1 MALSTSP
8 LKQKIFRPFSLH
20 TRLILSHVLVTL
32 VSVVLISIFAREA
45 IFRAAREDAEHLME
59 DLAFSAS
66 KALEDPMSRYLA
78 GETSLDDLN
87 QTTARLLGERH
98 NMDYTLY
105 LSDGSFLLDSDPSLT
120 GRAAPTSPE
129 ALLALKNELGESDT
143 IRPDERGIEMI
154 FVAFRIGHDQES
166 YGVLGLRTPLE
177 PALDPARR
185 YFYRLLFAAVLVI
198 IGVGAIG
205 GLLAHSISSPVERL
219 IVAAERFEQGELNTR
234 VKPSGAQEL
243 QRLGA
248 AFNAMA
254 ERLQNSLDEMHTF
267 VANASHELRTP
278 LTTVKLRV
286 EALRAGALGDPKVAP
301 RFLSDIEDQVDRLSR
316 MVNDLLDLS
325 RLESGIDSG
334 SRAPLDL
341 GRIATE
347 VRDIFRVRSEK
358 SRLQVNLQVDPN
370 LPPVFADEDQI
381 WRVLMNLL
389 DNAISYTPTE
399 GRVDLR
405 VRSLPDRGI
414 LRVEVQDTG
423 FGISPKDFPH
433 IFERFYRT
441 ENTRQRKGR
450 AQGSGIGLAIAKTIV
465 ENHGGKIGV
474 NSRLGEGSLFWVELP
489 VSAA

>member
-1 MALSTSP
+1 M
-8 LKQKIFRPFSLH
+8 
-20 TRLILSHVLVTL
+20 TL
-32 VSVVLISIFAREA
+32 VSVVLVSIFAREA

-78 GETSLDDLN
+78 GETSLEHLD
-87 QTTARLLGERH
+87 QTTARLLGDRH
-98 NMDYTLY
+98 NMHYTLY
-105 LSDGSFLLDSDPSLT
+105 LPDGSYLLDSDPSLT
-120 GRAAPTSPE
+120 GRSASASPE
-129 ALLALKNELGESDT
+129 ALLALNSELGESDA
-143 IRPDERGIEMI
+143 IRPDDRGIEMI
-154 FVAFRIGHDQES
+154 YVAFRIGHDQDTF
-166 YGVLGLRTPLE
+166 GVLSLRTPLG
-177 PALDPARR
+177 PALDPARQ
-185 YFYRLLFAAVLVI
+185 YFFRLLFAAALVI
-198 IGVGAIG
+198 IGVGAAG
-205 GLLAHSISSPVERL
+205 GLLAHGISSPVERL
-219 IVAAERFEQGELNTR
+219 IGAVERFEQGELDAR
-234 VKPSGAQEL
+234 VKPSGAREL

-254 ERLQNSLDEMHTF
+254 ERIQNSLDEMHTF

-286 EALRAGALGDPKVAP
+286 EALRAGALGDAEVAP

-325 RLESGIDSG
+325 RLESGIASG

-347 VRDIFRVRSEK
+347 VREVFRVRSEK
-358 SRLQVNLQVDPN
+358 SKLQVNLQVDPS
-370 LPPVFADEDQI
+370 LPLVVADEDQI

-389 DNAISYTPTE
+389 DNAISYTPSE

-405 VRSLPDRGI
+405 VRSLPDRALVRI
-414 LRVEVQDTG
+414 EVQDTG
-423 FGISPKDFPH
+423 FGISPKDLPH

-465 ENHGGKIGV
+465 ENHGGRIGV

-489 VSAA
+489 VSGG